1 MLLNTRSIA
10 GNFPITQTENLWLR
24 RCLDSCCHYHL
35 THFTLHSEWRS
46 SDSEWNCRLF
56 LKQNWLICFCF
67 LSFPVVYSDY
77 SSSGRSLQFLEDY
90 INKEV
95 LPAFGD
101 CECTSAVT
109 GLQSL
114 LYKWVFL
121 DDVWISANHTIF
133 SCSNESRDLIKSAV
147 NAASDQDEIIFCN
160 NPSDRLAHLFTNQ
173 IVNAPKDPIGSD
185 LNTSTSSQDKSIS
198 NVVLFVSHLEPVHN
212 LRSWIDAGVQIE
224 RIKKNHDG
232 FLDLVD
238 LEKRLN
244 KYSETNSKLIG
255 LFSGVSRLTGILS
268 DDVATTILLH
278 QYNAISLWDCS
289 SSASS
294 AQLNTNP
301 TLSGAAKDA
310 LFFNCNKMIGGLQ
323 SPSVLIIK
331 KALIE
336 NFTSIQT
343 ELVDT
348 VTIVRCGLVMQ
359 LKEAL
364 GSHIMTRNEKIC
376 K

>member
-1 MLLNTRSIA
+1 M
-10 GNFPITQTENLWLR
+10 
-24 RCLDSCCHYHL
+24 
-35 THFTLHSEWRS
+35 
-46 SDSEWNCRLF
+46 
-56 LKQNWLICFCF
+56 
-67 LSFPVVYSDY
+67 
-77 SSSGRSLQFLEDY
+77 
-90 INKEV
+90 
-95 LPAFGD
+95 
-101 CECTSAVT
+101 
-109 GLQSL
+109 
-114 LYKWVFL
+114 
-121 DDVWISANHTIF
+121 
-133 SCSNESRDLIKSAV
+133 
-147 NAASDQDEIIFCN
+147 NASSDQDEIIFCN

-185 LNTSTSSQDKSIS
+185 LNSSTSSQDKTSS
-198 NVVLFVSHLEPVHN
+198 NVVLFVSNLEPPHN

-224 RIKKNHDG
+224 RIKKNRDG

-294 AQLNTNP
+294 AQLNANP
-301 TLSGAAKDA
+301 TLPGAEKDA

-331 KALIE
+331 KSLIE
-336 NFTSIQT
+336 NFNSIQT

-348 VTIVRCGLVMQ
+348 VNIVRCGLVMQ

-364 GSHIMTRNEKIC
+364 GTHIMTRNEKIC